1 MKPTLLVLA
10 AGMGSRYGGLKQID
24 AVGPNGEAIID
35 YSIFDAIRAGFGRVV
50 FVIRQDIEREFKQAI
65 GARFA
70 SQVPVDYAFQELH
83 QVPAGFSV
91 PPQRKK
97 PWGTAHAMLAARQ
110 QIDTPFAVINADDF
124 YGADSYRR
132 LAEFLQHV
140 RETPP
145 VAESAMVGFRLRDT
159 LSEHGAVSRAICEM
173 DANGQLRSIVERTKV
188 EKAGTA
194 ARYLDE
200 TGQPHPLRGD
210 ELVSMNIFGFT
221 PTIFSLLAADFER
234 FLAARGT
241 DEKAEF
247 YISTEVNSL
256 IAAGRLRMHV
266 LPTTGPWFGIT
277 YREDKPTVI
286 ENIRR
291 LIEQGVYPQKLWT

>member
-1 MKPTLLVLA
+1 MKPTLLVMA

-50 FVIRQDIEREFKQAI
+50 FVIRQDIEREFKQAV

-70 SQVPVDYAFQELH
+70 NQVPVDYAFQELH
-83 QVPAGFSV
+83 QVPAGFRI
-91 PPQRKK
+91 PPGRKK

-132 LAEFLQHV
+132 LAEYLQKV
-140 RETPP
+140 RETGPR
-145 VAESAMVGFRLRDT
+145 AESAMVGFKLRDT
-159 LSEHGAVSRAICEM
+159 LSDHGAVSRAICEM
-173 DANGQLRSIVERTKV
+173 DANGSLRTIVERTKV

-194 ARYLDE
+194 ARYLDD
-200 TGQPHPLRGD
+200 TGQPHPLSGD
-210 ELVSMNIFGFT
+210 ELVSMNMFGFT
-221 PTIFSLLAADFER
+221 PTIFNLLATNFER
-234 FLAARGT
+234 FLAERGA

-247 YISTEVNSL
+247 YISTEVNHL
-256 IAAGRLRMHV
+256 IAAGRLRMQV
-266 LPTTGPWFGIT
+266 LPTSGPWFGIT
-277 YREDKPTVI
+277 YREDKPAVI
-286 ENIRR
+286 ESIRR
-291 LIEQGVYPQKLWT
+291 LIEQGSYPRKLWS